1 MDIEV
6 YDSASQAAQR
16 VADILIEKLSDN
28 EKLVMGLAT
37 GRTMDAVYYD
47 LVNKAKS
54 LKINCKDARFFALD
68 EYLGLDKNNQN
79 SYAYYLNFHLYSPLG
94 IPKEHCLIF
103 DSMAEDFDSACR
115 EYEKA
120 IKDARGIDI
129 QLLGIGTNG
138 HIALNEPGSA
148 LDSRSRVVALTSS
161 TLRSNKSLFKE
172 SEIPLTALTMGIGTI
187 MEAKECVLIATGESK
202 ANIIQKIVNGDIN
215 SHIPATALKAHK
227 NFKLI
232 LDRDAAKLIK

>member
-16 VADILIEKLSDN
+16 VADILIEKLSN
-28 EKLVMGLAT
+28 NKRLVMGLAT

-47 LVNKAKS
+47 LVNKVKS

-68 EYLGLDKNNQN
+68 EYLGLDKNHPN
-79 SYAYYLNFHLYSPLG
+79 SYAYYLNFHMYSPLR

-120 IKDARGIDI
+120 IKDAGGIDI

-172 SEIPLTALTMGIGTI
+172 SEIPLTALSMGIGTI
-187 MEAKECVLIATGESK
+187 MEAKECMLIATGESK